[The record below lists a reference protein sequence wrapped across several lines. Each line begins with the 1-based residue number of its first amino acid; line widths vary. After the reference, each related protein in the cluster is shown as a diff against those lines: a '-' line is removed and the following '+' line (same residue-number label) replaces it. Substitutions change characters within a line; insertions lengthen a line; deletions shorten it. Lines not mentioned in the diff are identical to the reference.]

1 MNKQPFFPRRHFF
14 AALWWQITP
23 DKIFCSAAARK
34 KNPSDKSRSVK
45 TIGIILYHTVGRKQS
60 YGSAYAKYILG
71 TIVVVERFDTIG
83 N

>member
-23 DKIFCSAAARK
+23 DKIFCSAAASKKKKYCRK
-34 KNPSDKSRSVK
+34 
-45 TIGIILYHTVGRKQS
+45 KQS

-71 TIVVVERFDTIG
+71 TIVVVESFDTIG